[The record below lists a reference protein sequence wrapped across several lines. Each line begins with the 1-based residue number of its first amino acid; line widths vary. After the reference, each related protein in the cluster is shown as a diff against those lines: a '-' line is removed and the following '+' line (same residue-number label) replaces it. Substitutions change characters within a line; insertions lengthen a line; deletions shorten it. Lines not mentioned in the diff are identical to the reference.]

1 MKSQLD
7 SIPWGTF
14 GAYGQANAYGN
25 IYYGQYDGVVAY
37 SWATGQVTWHFE
49 APCLPFETPY
59 LTNGVGNPSNS
70 TQGYSFFS
78 QGIVA
83 DGKCY
88 FYSVEHS
95 PTAPLSRGWSL
106 FCINAT
112 TGAEIWST
120 IGPMIPGVV
129 SDGYLTAT
137 NYYDNYMYVFGM
149 GQSSLSVTAPVDQ
162 ITVGQTVTVTG
173 KILDNSPAS
182 SQTAEYAPG
191 TVPCV
196 SDACM
201 GEWESYL
208 FQQAPLPTNL
218 TGVPITISVVGPNC
232 VETPVN
238 TVTSDPLTG
247 AYGSAWTPTT
257 AGTYTIYAEA
267 CRQLL
272 IQLLDSR
279 NSRSSYS
286 STNQPHQP

>member
-1 MKSQLD
+1 
-7 SIPWGTF
+7 
-14 GAYGQANAYGN
+14 
-25 IYYGQYDGVVAY
+25 
-37 SWATGQVTWHFE
+37 
-49 APCLPFETPY
+49 
-59 LTNGVGNPSNS
+59 
-70 TQGYSFFS
+70 
-78 QGIVA
+78 
-83 DGKCY
+83 
-88 FYSVEHS
+88 
-95 PTAPLSRGWSL
+95 
-106 FCINAT
+106 
-112 TGAEIWST
+112 
-120 IGPMIPGVV
+120 MIPGVV

-218 TGVPITISVVGPNC
+218 TGVPITISVVGPNG

-238 TVTSDPLTG
+238 TVISDPLTG

-257 AGTYTIYAEA
+257 AGTYTIYATYPGSYSYSFSTA
-267 CRQLL
+267 ATVAVVTAAPTATATPTVTPTPTPVPTNTSTASNVNTNDLAMYLAIGVIAIIIAIAIVGLL
-272 IQLLDSR
+272 ILR
-279 NSRSSYS
+279 KK
-286 STNQPHQP
+286 